1 MTFTQNKQTKMK
13 KLIFI
18 IPVFLMTS
26 CVKINADTTT
36 PTDPN
41 LVVGDYVCD
50 CTYIS
55 ANSEPKKE
63 EATKLSGKTKMDA
76 SFDCDNLQGKYTLQ
90 FYSGTCV
97 LK

>member
-1 MTFTQNKQTKMK
+1 MK
-13 KLIFI
+13 KLF
-18 IPVFLMTS
+18 FLFPITLMVS
-26 CVKINADTTT
+26 CVKINTEIPA
-36 PTDPN
+36 DPN
-41 LVVGDYVCD
+41 SVVGDYVCD

-76 SFDCDNLQGKYTLQ
+76 SFDCDQLQGKYTLQ

>member
-1 MTFTQNKQTKMK
+1 MK
-13 KLIFI
+13 KLFYLL
-18 IPVFLMTS
+18 PLLAFTS
-26 CVKINADTTT
+26 CVKINADSTT

-41 LVVGDYVCD
+41 LIVGDYVCD

-76 SFDCDNLQGKYTLQ
+76 SFDCDKLEGKYTIQ
-90 FYSGTCV
+90 FYTGTCV